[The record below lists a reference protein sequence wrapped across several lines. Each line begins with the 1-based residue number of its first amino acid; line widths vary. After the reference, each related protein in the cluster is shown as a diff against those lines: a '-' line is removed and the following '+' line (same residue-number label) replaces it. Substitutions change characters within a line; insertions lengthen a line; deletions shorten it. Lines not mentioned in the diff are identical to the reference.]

1 MIVKNCLPTI
11 VILTGGLGTR
21 LFPKTKNIPKS
32 LVKINSKPFLFY
44 QLKLLEKKKFKKII
58 ISTGY
63 KSNLIKNYLK
73 KNNFNLDII
82 ISNDGKKQLGTGGAI
97 KKTLN
102 ELDEKF
108 FVIFG
113 DSYLDLNYINI
124 YKKYLSLKR
133 RNLIVCQKFKKFYEH
148 YSIKP
153 ELIVKN
159 NKIIEYKNLKNK
171 MTHIYYGI
179 GIFNK
184 VSFKKINK
192 NSFDLHFFFKKMI
205 LKKNL
210 VSYQVSKKFFEIGS
224 KFGLKETKIFFK
236 KKYG

>member
-21 LFPKTKNIPKS
+21 LFPKTKKIPKS

-58 ISTGY
+58 ICTGY

-124 YKKYLSLKR
+124 YKKYFSP
-133 RNLIVCQKFKKFYEH
+133 RNVKHFRQLTEND
-148 YSIKP
+148 
-153 ELIVKN
+153 ELTPPN
-159 NKIIEYKNLKNK
+159 PW
-171 MTHIYYGI
+171 
-179 GIFNK
+179 
-184 VSFKKINK
+184 S
-192 NSFDLHFFFKKMI
+192 
-205 LKKNL
+205 
-210 VSYQVSKKFFEIGS
+210 
-224 KFGLKETKIFFK
+224 
-236 KKYG
+236 